1 MLKTTSHTK
10 SSLNSL
16 ITKLLFYPISFVT
29 SILIARF
36 LVEPEARG
44 AFSFLLLIASFS
56 VPILSFG
63 SGIGIT
69 YNLSKSKFTVE
80 ESAFTLLINGL
91 LHGLLA
97 MIIVFVL
104 WKMQWLGDS
113 GKDIPFNN
121 ILILLIILPF
131 GALSFYFNR
140 LLVGKSYFVFTN
152 RFSIVQAIIYIIG
165 ISVLIGYFNL
175 GIMGGLLSVLA
186 YNMAI
191 SGTFMFFSLRKYP
204 MQWKWNRHFFKE
216 IYSYGIKGWLGDLA
230 LRLNLRVDQMILGI
244 YSAYA
249 LGIYGVSVL
258 LAEVLWIIP
267 DSLGPI
273 LMNKIAQEESTEKRN
288 ELIYKLHRVTFYGS
302 LGLSLLG
309 AVAGYFLIPILFGEK
324 YEKAILPF
332 LLVLPGIVVF
342 SSTKIMT
349 KLFSGTG
356 KVIYTTSI
364 ILIGTSVSVSS
375 YFILIPMY
383 GATGAA
389 IGSSIGYSTASIA
402 ALSLAVRKYDLHFKE
417 LFLIHF
423 SDAKWLIQKVK
434 KR

>member
-1 MLKTTSHTK
+1 MLKKVTNTK
-10 SSLNSL
+10 SSINSL

-29 SILIARF
+29 SVLIARF

-44 AFSFLLLIASFS
+44 EFSFLLLISSFS

-69 YNLSKSKFTVE
+69 YHISKNKFSAE
-80 ESAFTLLINGL
+80 ESSFTLLINSF
-91 LHGLLA
+91 LHGIAA
-97 MIIVFVL
+97 MLIVFIL
-104 WKMQWLGDS
+104 WEMEWLGDA
-113 GKDIPFNN
+113 GKSIQFDN
-121 ILILLIILPF
+121 ILLLLATLPF
-131 GALSFYFNR
+131 GALFFYFNR

-152 RFSIVQAIIYIIG
+152 QLSIVQAILYIVGIVFFIG
-165 ISVLIGYFNL
+165 ILDLGIAGGLISVLLYNAV
-175 GIMGGLLSVLA
+175 LSFIL
-186 YNMAI
+186 I
-191 SGTFMFFSLRKYP
+191 FFTLKKYP
-204 MQWKWNRHFFKE
+204 MQLLWNKNLFRE

-230 LRLNLRVDQMILGI
+230 LRLNLRVDQVILGI

-273 LMNKIAQEESTEKRN
+273 LMNKFAQEESIEKRN

-302 LGLSLLG
+302 LALSLAG
-309 AVAGYFLIPILFGEK
+309 AVVGYFLIPILFGQK
-324 YEKAILPF
+324 YENAILPF
-332 LLVLPGIVVF
+332 LLVLPGVVVF

-364 ILIGTSVSVSS
+364 ILIGTGVSVSL
-375 YFILIPMY
+375 YFALIPMF
-383 GATGAA
+383 GAA
-389 IGSSIGYSTASIA
+389 GAAVGSSIGYTAASIA
-402 ALSLAVRKYDLHFKE
+402 ALSLAVRKYDLNLAQ
-417 LFLIHF
+417 LFSIHF
-423 SDAKWLIQKVK
+423 SDIKWLIQKVK